1 MSNIRSFSLFPT
13 LSDSLLSNRFDQ
25 MDRLFSQLTG
35 NRPLTSEHPYNLKQ
49 INETSYQLT
58 ISVPGYKE
66 EDLSVSLKGGKLYV
80 QGEQSAELV
89 NDSEKEKWIHQ
100 GITQNKFSLEFN
112 LGKNVKIESAELS
125 SGLLTL
131 DIEYE
136 IPDEEKPRVIAI
148 ENKDIKS

>member
-66 EDLSVSLKGGKLYV
+66 DDLSVSLKGGKLYV

>member
-1 MSNIRSFSLFPT
+1 MSNIRSFSLFPA
-13 LSDSLLSNRFDQ
+13 LSDNLLSNRFDQ
-25 MDRLFSQLTG
+25 IDRLFSQLTG

-49 INETSYQLT
+49 IDDTHYQLT
-58 ISVPGYKE
+58 VSVPGYKE
-66 EDLSVSLKGGKLYV
+66 DDLTVSMKGGKLCI
-80 QGEQSAELV
+80 QGEQSTELN
-89 NDSEKEKWIHQ
+89 NDSEKWIHK

-125 SGLLTL
+125 GGLLTL

-136 IPDEEKPRVIAI
+136 IPEEEKAQVIAI

>member
-1 MSNIRSFSLFPT
+1 MILRNGF
-13 LSDSLLSNRFDQ
+13 
-25 MDRLFSQLTG
+25 
-35 NRPLTSEHPYNLKQ
+35 
-49 INETSYQLT
+49 
-58 ISVPGYKE
+58 
-66 EDLSVSLKGGKLYV
+66 
-80 QGEQSAELV
+80 
-89 NDSEKEKWIHQ
+89 HQ

>member
-58 ISVPGYKE
+58 VSVPGYKE
-66 EDLSVSLKGGKLYV
+66 EDLNVSLKGGKLYI

-89 NDSEKEKWIHQ
+89 DDSEKWIHQ

-112 LGKNVKIESAELS
+112 LGKNVKIKSAGLT

-136 IPDEEKPRVIAI
+136 IPEEEKPQVIAI

>member
-66 EDLSVSLKGGKLYV
+66 DDLSVSLKGGKLYV

-148 ENKDIKS
+148 ENKDINS

>member
-58 ISVPGYKE
+58 VSVPGYKE

-89 NDSEKEKWIHQ
+89 NDSEKWIHQ
-100 GITQNKFSLEFN
+100 GITRSKFSLEFN

>member
-1 MSNIRSFSLFPT
+1 MSNIRFFHYSQHYPIS
-13 LSDSLLSNRFDQ
+13 SLSNRFDQ
-25 MDRLFSQLTG
+25 MDCLFSQLTG

-58 ISVPGYKE
+58 VSVPGYKE

-89 NDSEKEKWIHQ
+89 NDSEKMIHQ

>member
-35 NRPLTSEHPYNLKQ
+35 NRPITSDHPYNLKQ
-49 INETSYQLT
+49 INDAHYQLT
-58 ISVPGYKE
+58 VSVPGYKE
-66 EDLSVSLKGGKLYV
+66 NELTVSLKGGKLCI
-80 QGEQSAELV
+80 QGEQAAELV
-89 NDSEKEKWIHQ
+89 DESEKWIHQ

-112 LGKNVKIESAELS
+112 LGKNVKIEKAGLS

-136 IPDEEKPRVIAI
+136 IPEEEKPQLIAI
-148 ENKDIKS
+148 ENKETKA

>member
-1 MSNIRSFSLFPT
+1 
-13 LSDSLLSNRFDQ
+13 

-66 EDLSVSLKGGKLYV
+66 DDLSVSLKGGKLYV

>member
-13 LSDSLLSNRFDQ
+13 LSDNLLSNRFDQ
-25 MDRLFSQLTG
+25 IDRLFSQLTG

-49 INETSYQLT
+49 IDDTHYQLT
-58 ISVPGYKE
+58 VSVPGYKE
-66 EDLSVSLKGGKLYV
+66 DDLTVSMKGGKLCI
-80 QGEQSAELV
+80 QGEQSTELN
-89 NDSEKEKWIHQ
+89 NDSEKWIHK
-100 GITQNKFSLEFN
+100 GITQNTFSLEFN

-125 SGLLTL
+125 GGLLAL

-136 IPDEEKPRVIAI
+136 IPEEEKTQVIAI

>member
-66 EDLSVSLKGGKLYV
+66 DDLSVSLKGGKLYV

-112 LGKNVKIESAELS
+112 LGKNVNIESAELS

>member
-66 EDLSVSLKGGKLYV
+66 DDLSVSLKGGKLYV

-148 ENKDIKS
+148 ENKD

>member
-13 LSDSLLSNRFDQ
+13 LSDNLLSNRFDQ
-25 MDRLFSQLTG
+25 IDRLFSQLTG

-49 INETSYQLT
+49 IDDTHYQL
-58 ISVPGYKE
+58 IVSVPGYKE
-66 EDLSVSLKGGKLYV
+66 DDLTVSMKGGKLCI
-80 QGEQSAELV
+80 QGEQSTELN
-89 NDSEKEKWIHQ
+89 NDSEKWIHK
-100 GITQNKFSLEFN
+100 GITQNTFSLEFN

-125 SGLLTL
+125 GGLLAL

-136 IPDEEKPRVIAI
+136 IPEEEKTQVIAI